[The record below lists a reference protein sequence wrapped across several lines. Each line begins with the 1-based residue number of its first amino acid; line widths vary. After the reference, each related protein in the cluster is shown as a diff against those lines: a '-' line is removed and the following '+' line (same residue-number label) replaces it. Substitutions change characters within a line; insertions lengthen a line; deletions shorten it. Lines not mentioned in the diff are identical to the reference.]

1 MFLKPL
7 SLRIGTLIMGQNIL
21 EVDKLNKVYPNGT
34 HALKGV
40 SFNVKKG
47 EFLVVIGLSGS
58 GKSTLL
64 RCINRLHEPTTG
76 TISFEGN
83 NITNIKGKPLRSL
96 RSRIGMIFQHFNL
109 IPRKTV
115 LTNVLTG
122 TLSKTGVFNSIFGIF
137 SEADKKK
144 ALELIEL
151 VGLTGKEN
159 RRADNL
165 SGGQQQRVAI
175 ARALMQN
182 PSILLA
188 DEPVA
193 SLDPATSH
201 SVMQYLKK
209 VNEELGVTIVCNL
222 HFLSLV
228 REYATHVIAL
238 KDGNLIYEGSPS
250 EIDENWFQT
259 IYGEDAVE
267 VTID

>member
-1 MFLKPL
+1 M
-7 SLRIGTLIMGQNIL
+7 TENIL
-21 EVDKLNKVYPNGT
+21 EIGNLEKVYPNGT
-34 HALKGV
+34 RALNGV
-40 SFNVKKG
+40 SFDVKKG

-64 RCINRLHEPTTG
+64 RCINRLHDPTGG
-76 TISFEGN
+76 TMKFEG
-83 NITNIKGKPLRSL
+83 KDVVSMSGKPLRTL
-96 RSRIGMIFQHFNL
+96 RSNIGMIFQHFNL

-122 TLSKTGVFNSIFGIF
+122 TLSKTGIFKSIFGIY
-137 SEADKKK
+137 SQADQDK
-144 ALELIEL
+144 AMDLIKL
-151 VGLTGKEN
+151 VGLKGKEN
-159 RRADNL
+159 QRADNL

-201 SVMQYLKK
+201 SVMQYLRK
-209 VNEELGVTIVCNL
+209 VNQELGVTILCNL

-228 REYATHVIAL
+228 REYATRVIAL
-238 KDGNLIYEGSPS
+238 KGGDLIYEGQPTDIN
-250 EIDENWFQT
+250 EQWFQT

-267 VTID
+267 VTIN

>member
-1 MFLKPL
+1 M
-7 SLRIGTLIMGQNIL
+7 SQTIL

-76 TISFEGN
+76 NLLFEGN
-83 NITNIKGKPLRSL
+83 DITNIKGKPLRIL

-115 LTNVLTG
+115 MTNVLTG
-122 TLSKTGVFNSIFGIF
+122 TLSRTGVIKSILGTF
-137 SEADKKK
+137 SQEDRKK
-144 ALELIEL
+144 ALELIDL
-151 VGLTGKEN
+151 VGLKGKEN

-201 SVMQYLKK
+201 SVMQYLRK

-228 REYATHVIAL
+228 REYATAVIAL
-238 KDGNLIYEGSPS
+238 KDGNLIYEGGPS
-250 EIDENWFQT
+250 DIDENWFQT

>member
-1 MFLKPL
+1 M
-7 SLRIGTLIMGQNIL
+7 L
-21 EVDKLNKVYPNGT
+21 EVNNLNKIYPNGT

-40 SFNVKKG
+40 SLKVEPG
-47 EFLVVIGLSGS
+47 EFLVIIGLSGS

-64 RCINRLHEPTTG
+64 RCINRLHDSTSG
-76 TISFEGN
+76 SIKFEG
-83 NITNIKGKPLRSL
+83 TEVTTLKGAAIREI

-115 LTNVLTG
+115 MTNVLSG
-122 TLSKTGVFNSIFGIF
+122 TLSKTGIFKSILGIF
-137 SEADKKK
+137 PEEEKRRARRYID
-144 ALELIEL
+144 I
-151 VGLTGKEN
+151 VGLTGKE
-159 RRADNL
+159 RARADNL

-182 PSILLA
+182 PKVLLA

-209 VNEELGVTIVCNL
+209 VNEELGVTVICNL

-228 REYATHVIAL
+228 REYASRVIAL
-238 KDGNLIYEGSPS
+238 KDGKLIYEGNPLD
-250 EIDENWFQT
+250 IDEQWFKT
-259 IYGEDAVE
+259 IYGEEAVE
-267 VTID
+267 VTIN

>member
-1 MFLKPL
+1 M
-7 SLRIGTLIMGQNIL
+7 L
-21 EVDKLNKVYPNGT
+21 EVSDLNKIYDNGC
-34 HALKGV
+34 HALRGV
-40 SFNVKKG
+40 SMGVKKG

-64 RCINRLHEPTTG
+64 RCINRLHQPTSGSIT
-76 TISFEGN
+76 FEGEN
-83 NITNIKGKPLRSL
+83 VTNIRGASLRNY

-115 LTNVLTG
+115 LMNVLSG
-122 TLSKTGVFNSIFGIF
+122 ALAKTPLLNSLMGIY
-137 SEADKKK
+137 SDEQKERAMKYIK
-144 ALELIEL
+144 I
-151 VGLTGKEN
+151 VGLEGKEN
-159 RRADNL
+159 SRADNL

-175 ARALMQN
+175 ARTLMQN
-182 PSILLA
+182 PSVLLA

-209 VNEELGVTIVCNL
+209 INEELGITVICNL

-228 REYATHVIAL
+228 RQYASRVIAL
-238 KDGNLIYEGSPS
+238 KGGEVIYEGLP
-250 EIDENWFQT
+250 EDINEEWFQT

>member
-1 MFLKPL
+1 M
-7 SLRIGTLIMGQNIL
+7 TQNIL
-21 EVDKLNKVYPNGT
+21 EIGNLEKVYPNGT
-34 HALKGV
+34 RALNKV
-40 SFNVKKG
+40 SFDVKKG

-64 RCINRLHEPTTG
+64 RCINRLHDPTGG
-76 TISFEGN
+76 TMKFEGQDVVSMS
-83 NITNIKGKPLRSL
+83 GKPLRTL
-96 RSRIGMIFQHFNL
+96 RSKIGMIFQHFNL

-122 TLSKTGVFNSIFGIF
+122 TLSRTGIFKSIFGIY
-137 SEADKKK
+137 SSADQKK
-144 ALELIEL
+144 AIDLIKL
-151 VGLTGKEN
+151 VGLNGKEN
-159 RRADNL
+159 QRADNL
-165 SGGQQQRVAI
+165 SGGQQQRVSI

-201 SVMQYLKK
+201 SVMQYLRK
-209 VNEELGVTIVCNL
+209 VNQELGVTILCNL

-228 REYATHVIAL
+228 REYATRVIAL
-238 KDGNLIYEGSPS
+238 KDGVLIYEGEPTDIN
-250 EIDENWFQT
+250 EEWFQT

-267 VTID
+267 VTIN